1 MSTAGK
7 VLTVLILLVMMA
19 WIVMLS
25 AVTQLNVNW
34 QTRIAKVEADLT
46 SAKTRLADN
55 TAKALDL
62 TERTRAEQSSKD
74 LDLREIQGRTAAA
87 EARQSSKTE
96 DLSRIQIQVAAYQA
110 ALERAEVNLATRLA
124 ERTKT
129 QEDLAAKRVEIAKK
143 QDENNQLRDQLAK
156 LQDDFKRLLTNN
168 AKQLDKDGS
177 GSDRPTPRSASERRP
192 SPSS

>member
-34 QTRIAKVEADLT
+34 QTRIAKVEADSNT
-46 SAKTRLADN
+46 AKTRSADN
-55 TAKALDL
+55 TAKYLDL
-62 TERTRAEQSSKD
+62 TEKTRTEQAAKD

-96 DLSRIQIQVAAYQA
+96 DLTRIQIQVAAYEA
-110 ALERAEVNLATRLA
+110 AVERAKVNQSTRESEKA
-124 ERTKT
+124 KT
-129 QEDLAAKRVEIAKK
+129 QADLDAKRIEITKK
-143 QDENNQLRDQLAK
+143 QDQNNQLRDQLAR

-177 GSDRPTPRSASERRP
+177 GNDRPTPRSASDRRP

>member
-34 QTRIAKVEADLT
+34 QTRIAKAEKDLE

-62 TERTRAEQSSKD
+62 TDKTRAEQAAKD

-96 DLSRIQIQVAAYQA
+96 DLTRVQIQAAAYQA
-110 ALERAEVNLATRLA
+110 ALQRAEVNLATRTA
-124 ERTKT
+124 EKAKT
-129 QEDLAAKRVEIAKK
+129 QEDLAAKKVEIAKK

-168 AKQLDKDGS
+168 AKQLDKDGN
-177 GSDRPTPRSASERRP
+177 DRPTPRSASDRRP